1 MPTDSGRS
9 QVLAFGAALAS
20 GALLAVQ
27 SRLNGRLAETVG
39 GFPAAWVS
47 FGSGLLVLTLL
58 LARTEHRARLRGVA
72 AAVRSGGLRWWHVL
86 GGVSGGLLVAT
97 QTYSVPLVGV
107 AAFLIATIGGQALS
121 ALLIDRHGLG
131 PAAPQPLSLTR
142 IAAALTAVAGVAI
155 AATAGVGAAGAGGT
169 LRLLPVLLSFGVGM
183 LLAVQQAFNGRVNT
197 VTRAPTATAWL
208 NFATGSLTLVLI
220 GIVPVLLTGGPDHW
234 DAPAWAWWGGLCGV
248 VFIALTAWAVQHL
261 GVLLFGLVTITSQM
275 ATALV
280 LDWGNPATR
289 DQVGAQVLIGVAITV
304 LAAGAAAVSAQSDR
318 RSARRSAVPAPPA

>member
-1 MPTDSGRS
+1 MRTEPGRI
-9 QVLAFGAALAS
+9 QALALGAAFAT

-39 GFPAAWVS
+39 SFPAAWVS
-47 FGSGLLVLTLL
+47 FGSGLLVLSMLL
-58 LARTEHRARLRGVA
+58 VRADYRSRLAQVP
-72 AAVRSGGLRWWHVL
+72 AAVRSGRLRWWQVL

-97 QTYSVPLVGV
+97 QTYAVPLVGV

-121 ALLIDRHGLG
+121 ALLVDRHGLG
-131 PAAPQPLSLTR
+131 PAPAQPLSAVR
-142 IAAALTAVAGVAI
+142 IAAAVTAVAGVAI
-155 AATAGVGAAGAGGT
+155 AATGGAGNDDAA
-169 LRLLPVLLSFGVGM
+169 LSVLPVVLAFGVGM

-197 VTRAPTATAWL
+197 VTGAPTATAWL
-208 NFATGSLTLVLI
+208 NFAVGSATLVVI
-220 GIVPVLLTGGPDHW
+220 GIVPVLLGGWPDRW

-280 LDWGNPATR
+280 LDLGNSDAR
-289 DQVGAQVLIGVAITV
+289 DQVGTQMLVGVAITV
-304 LAAGAAAVSAQSDR
+304 LAAGAATVAAQSDR
-318 RSARRSAVPAPPA
+318 RSARRTVVPAPPA